1 MLVGYFLGV
10 DQIIFKNGKEIVKK
24 AAECREIKF
33 LFLAIGQSNPPPFSY
48 KVSDGVKP
56 LWDETAF
63 PDLIIF
69 FRC

>member
-1 MLVGYFLGV
+1 M
-10 DQIIFKNGKEIVKK
+10 VKK
-24 AAECREIKF
+24 AAERREIKF

-48 KVSDGVKP
+48 KVSDGIKP

-69 FRC
+69 LDVREFKNHDKVHDDDVS